1 MQDHRNVPTL
11 AHDIRAVAD
20 LYLDLARLMARR
32 IAHPSRTDRYDF
44 YEPIKLVRR
53 DEETEAEELV
63 RS

>member
-1 MQDHRNVPTL
+1 MESHRNVPTL

-32 IAHPSRTDRYDF
+32 IAHPSRSDRYDF
-44 YEPIKLVRR
+44 HEPIEFVRR

>member
-1 MQDHRNVPTL
+1 MQDHGSVPTL

-44 YEPIKLVRR
+44 YEPIELVRR
-53 DEETEAEELV
+53 NEETEADELV
-63 RS
+63 RH